1 MIVKKILNN
10 NVITSN
16 DEDGQEIIIVGNGIG
31 WKQKPGQLVEE
42 DRIEKIFRMDT
53 ASSTARLKQL
63 FLEVQM
69 ESIRVS
75 AKIVDYAR
83 THLDHD
89 LKKNIYITLTDHIDF
104 AIDRF
109 RRGLQFRSVLYWEL
123 RTVYPKEFEVGVY
136 ALKIIEEYLGI
147 ALPEHEATSIA
158 LHLINA
164 EYDGDMSHAE
174 ATVDIVHFA
183 LDVVRLLLHKDF
195 DGESLAYRRFVTHLL
210 FFAQRVMKRKPL
222 DQQGDFLYQTMCK
235 NYPKE
240 VKCAQKIAQ
249 YVENNYQVDIGT
261 EEITFLTVHIVRV
274 AGTDDPKLL

>member
-1 MIVKKILNN
+1 MVVKKILNN
-10 NVITSN
+10 NVITAT
-16 DEDGQEIIIVGNGIG
+16 DADGQEIIIVGNGIG
-31 WKQKPGQLVEE
+31 WKQRPGQRVAQEK
-42 DRIEKIFRMDT
+42 IEKVFRMDT

-69 ESIRVS
+69 ESIRAS

-83 THLDHD
+83 AHLDHD

-109 RRGLQFRSVLYWEL
+109 RRGLNFRSVLYWEL
-123 RTVYPKEFEVGVY
+123 RTVYPKEFEVGLY
-136 ALKIIEEYLGI
+136 ALKIIKECMGVE
-147 ALPEHEATSIA
+147 LPEHEATSIA

-183 LDVVRLLLHKDF
+183 LDVVRLLLHQDF
-195 DGESLAYRRFVTHLL
+195 DEESLAYRRFVTHLL
-210 FFAQRVMKRKPL
+210 FFAQRVMKHKPL
-222 DQQGDFLYQTMCK
+222 DQQNGFLYETMCK
-235 NYPKE
+235 NYSRE
-240 VKCAQKIAQ
+240 VKCAQKIAR
-249 YVENNYQVDIGT
+249 YVEDNYQVDIGT

-274 AGTDDPKLL
+274 AGTDGQDCP

>member
-195 DGESLAYRRFVTHLL
+195 DEESLAYRRFVTHLL

-222 DQQGDFLYQTMCK
+222 DQQGDFLYETMCK